1 METVQVKINIPLAH
15 LNDIIICALE
25 GGSNYWYLLKEDA
38 TEILDR
44 WKGKYEPL
52 IHGDRKELF
61 YGYRV
66 EAVLPAIMGGEKI
79 PIHDD
84 EDADGDVI
92 GYFSLENLHRGLEII
107 AEKYPDCLK
116 MILDPDSDYD
126 AGDADAIVQLLTL
139 GEIVYG

>member
-44 WKGKYEPL
+44 WKGKYNPL
-52 IHGDRKELF
+52 IHGDNLDLF

-66 EAVLPAIMGGEKI
+66 EAVLPAILAGEKI

-84 EDADGDVI
+84 EDPDGDVI
-92 GYFSLENLHRGLEII
+92 GYFSLENLRRGLEIM
-107 AEKYPDCLK
+107 AEKYPEFLRIVLDEDC
-116 MILDPDSDYD
+116 DYD